1 MVLHGNVEEQLGAV
15 RCGTTLRSGL
25 ILLQV
30 GLIERYLHKNVF
42 IATLNEPLLLNVM
55 TMKFIHSGAARRSSS
70 WLGCSV
76 VDGGLHKHFHLWTFN
91 GKVLFCRR
99 PVDVLFIS
107 LPHDY
112 YTEPESRWSCAS
124 PLSTG
129 LISLRCPHE
138 YFY

>member
-1 MVLHGNVEEQLGAV
+1 MVLHGNVEELLGTV
-15 RCGTTLRSGL
+15 RCGATLRNGL

-30 GLIERYLHKNVF
+30 VLNKHYFHKNAF
-42 IATLNEPLLLNVM
+42 RATLNEPLLLNILNYVYPLGR
-55 TMKFIHSGAARRSSS
+55 SQARVR

-76 VDGGLHKHFHLWTFN
+76 VVGGLNKHFHLWTFTGN
-91 GKVLFCRR
+91 VMFCRR

-112 YTEPESRWSCAS
+112 YTEPESRWICAS
-124 PLSTG
+124 SLSAG